1 MMLQL
6 ESLQVGYAA
15 KSLLHNANAT
25 AGEGSFVGVLGING
39 IGKSTLLKTIA
50 GLLNAKSGKVL
61 FADKDIQQTSIAEK
75 SALVSVAGTERP
87 EILYMTVREF
97 VALGKMR
104 FTNSF
109 NVLSQAHLAHV
120 EHIMQELHLAHLASK
135 YISEISDGEKQKAV
149 IARAVAQDTPLMIL
163 DEPTAFLDFRN
174 KRIVFEYLALLAK
187 SKRKIILASSHD
199 LDLSFQYCTHWW
211 VIDEERN
218 FTACDNVQ
226 QAQSILCF

>member
-1 MMLQL
+1 MLQL
-6 ESLQVGYAA
+6 KNIQVGYG
-15 KSLLHNANAT
+15 KKTLLQNIHANVGA
-25 AGEGSFVGVLGING
+25 GSFVGVLGING

-50 GLLNAKSGKVL
+50 GLIHAQSGSVVLNEKAVEQ
-61 FADKDIQQTSIAEK
+61 ISIADK
-75 SALVSVAGTERP
+75 SALISVAGTERA

-109 NVLSQAHLAHV
+109 NVLSEVHFNHV
-120 EHIMQELHLAHLASK
+120 EQVMQELHLSHLASK
-135 YISEISDGEKQKAV
+135 YIGEISDGEKQKAV

-174 KRIVFEYLALLAK
+174 KRIVFEYLASLARNK
-187 SKRKIILASSHD
+187 QKIILASTHD
-199 LDLSFQYCTHWW
+199 LELSFQHCSNWW

-218 FTACDNVQ
+218 FSVCDDGQ
-226 QAQSILCF
+226 QVKEILKF